1 MRIVKK
7 DVKVYNFSFRRLK
20 ERADIKS
27 LGMIIKDFFGKLGT
41 WAKNFITKI
50 GDKLANWI
58 ISLKNEQIKKLE
70 EALEITIKE
79 NKENIK
85 GLDRAAE
92 LVIDSEI
99 SMNKLGYQ
107 NKVLEDLAYVKM
119 KETLEARH
127 ELEIIKKEKEF
138 EAKIKLED

>member
-7 DVKVYNFSFRRLK
+7 DVKVYNFS
-20 ERADIKS
+20 
-27 LGMIIKDFFGKLGT
+27 IKDFFGKLGT

-58 ISLKNEQIKKLE
+58 ISLRNEQIKKLE
-70 EALEITIKE
+70 EVLGDVIEE
-79 NKENIK
+79 NKETKK
-85 GLDRAAE
+85 GLDEAAE
-92 LVIDSEI
+92 LVLDSEI
-99 SMNKLGYQ
+99 SMNKLAYE

-119 KETLEARH
+119 KETIEARH
-127 ELEIIKKEKEF
+127 ELELIKKEKEF